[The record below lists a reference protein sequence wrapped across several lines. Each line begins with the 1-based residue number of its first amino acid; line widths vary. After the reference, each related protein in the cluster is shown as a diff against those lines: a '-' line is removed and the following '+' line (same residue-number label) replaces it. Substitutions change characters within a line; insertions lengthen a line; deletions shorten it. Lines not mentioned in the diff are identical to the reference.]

1 MLDQLTKSY
10 VRGFS
15 SSAKKEDIAS
25 VNTQSSFLTLKQP
38 TEWQER
44 WFLSSNAKDIGTLYL
59 MFALFSGLLGTAF
72 SVLIRLELSGP
83 GVQYIADNQLYN
95 SIITAHAIMMIFF
108 MVMPGL
114 LSGFGNFLLPLLVGG
129 PDMAFPRLNN
139 ISFWLLVPSLLL
151 FVFSATIE
159 NGAGTGWTLYP
170 PLSGI
175 QSHSGPSVDLA
186 IFGLHLS
193 GISSMLGAMNFITTL
208 LNMRSPGISFHKL
221 ALFGWAVVITAVL
234 LLLSLPVLAGK
245 HRKLPVLNL
254 AIYWKLLYIY
264 RYITQSVGNHL
275 GLNLDGFFRDY
286 TPKYFHCRS
295 LHSTYNNNYNDNYNN
310 LPFAAYLAGLIEGD
324 GTIIVPNTLRS
335 PKGKLNYPSIQI
347 VFHLKDLPLALM
359 IQKELGFGSLS
370 RKKGVNAYILTINNN
385 EGILFVI
392 SLLNGNMRTPKINS
406 LYKLIDFYQ
415 GNINIEKKPLNNKP
429 LESNAWLSG
438 FIEADGSLQVRS
450 TLSGKYPKFECKLEI
465 SQRQTDHKGF
475 SNQEFLNKI
484 ADLFNT
490 EVKETRLNK
499 STPEYRVRTTNLQG
513 NNQAKNYLIKYPLF
527 GTKYLDSIDWM
538 KVVDLFN
545 NGEHKTELGK
555 EKILNIKSNMNDKR
569 TVFTWDHLQNFYKLK
584 I

>member
-1 MLDQLTKSY
+1 MLDQLTKSF

-15 SSAKKEDIAS
+15 SSTKKEDIAS

-139 ISFWLLVPSLLL
+139 VSFWLLVPSLLL

-208 LNMRSPGISFHKL
+208 LNMRSPGIRLHKL

-245 HRKLPVLNL
+245 HRKLPALNL
-254 AIYWKLLYIY
+254 AIYWKLLYYY
-264 RYITQSVGNHL
+264 RYITQSVGNHT
-275 GLNLDGFFRDY
+275 GLNLYGIFRDY
-286 TPKYFHCRS
+286 TPKYFHCKT
-295 LHSTYNNNYNDNYNN
+295 LHSTKDNWNDN
-310 LPFAAYLAGLIEGD
+310 LPFATYFAGLIEGD

-370 RKKGVNAYILTINNN
+370 RKKGVNAYILTVNNN

-406 LYKLIDFYQ
+406 LYKLIDFYK
-415 GNINIEKKPLNNKP
+415 GNINIEKKPLNNKS
-429 LESNAWLSG
+429 LESDAWLSG
-438 FIEADGSLQVRS
+438 FIEADGYFQVRS

-499 STPEYRVRTTNLQG
+499 FTPEYRVRTTNTQG

-538 KVVDLFN
+538 KVLDLFN
-545 NGEHKTELGK
+545 NSEHKTELGK

>member
-1 MLDQLTKSY
+1 MKMRL
-10 VRGFS
+10 
-15 SSAKKEDIAS
+15 
-25 VNTQSSFLTLKQP
+25 P
-38 TEWQER
+38 T
-44 WFLSSNAKDIGTLYL
+44 
-59 MFALFSGLLGTAF
+59 
-72 SVLIRLELSGP
+72 
-83 GVQYIADNQLYN
+83 
-95 SIITAHAIMMIFF
+95 HC
-108 MVMPGL
+108 
-114 LSGFGNFLLPLLVGG
+114 
-129 PDMAFPRLNN
+129 
-139 ISFWLLVPSLLL
+139 
-151 FVFSATIE
+151 
-159 NGAGTGWTLYP
+159 YP

-193 GISSMLGAMNFITTL
+193 GISSMLGAMNFITTI
-208 LNMRSPGISFHKL
+208 LNMRSPGIRLHKL

-245 HRKLPVLNL
+245 HRKLPALNL
-254 AIYWKLLYIY
+254 AIYWKLLYYY
-264 RYITQSVGNHL
+264 RYITQSVGNHP
-275 GLNLDGFFRDY
+275 GLNLNGIFRDY
-286 TPKYFHCRS
+286 TPKYFHCRT
-295 LHSTYNNNYNDNYNN
+295 LHSTKDNWSDN
-310 LPFAAYLAGLIEGD
+310 LPFATYFTGLVEGD

-347 VFHLKDLPLALM
+347 VFHLKDLPIALM
-359 IQKELGFGSLS
+359 IQKELGFGSVS

-385 EGILFVI
+385 EGILLVI

-429 LESNAWLSG
+429 LESDAWLSG
-438 FIEADGSLQVRS
+438 FLEADGSFQVRS

-465 SQRQTDHKGF
+465 SQIQTDNKGF
-475 SNQEFLNKI
+475 SNKEFLNEI

-490 EVKETRLNK
+490 EVKETRLNR

-513 NNQAKNYLIKYPLF
+513 NNKAKDYLIKYPLF

-538 KVVDLFN
+538 KVLDLFN

-555 EKILNIKSNMNDKR
+555 EKILYIKSNMNDKR
-569 TVFTWDHLQNFYKLK
+569 TVFTWDHLQSFYKLK

>member
-1 MLDQLTKSY
+1 
-10 VRGFS
+10 
-15 SSAKKEDIAS
+15 
-25 VNTQSSFLTLKQP
+25 
-38 TEWQER
+38 
-44 WFLSSNAKDIGTLYL
+44 
-59 MFALFSGLLGTAF
+59 
-72 SVLIRLELSGP
+72 
-83 GVQYIADNQLYN
+83 
-95 SIITAHAIMMIFF
+95 
-108 MVMPGL
+108 
-114 LSGFGNFLLPLLVGG
+114 
-129 PDMAFPRLNN
+129 
-139 ISFWLLVPSLLL
+139 
-151 FVFSATIE
+151 
-159 NGAGTGWTLYP
+159 
-170 PLSGI
+170 
-175 QSHSGPSVDLA
+175 
-186 IFGLHLS
+186 
-193 GISSMLGAMNFITTL
+193 
-208 LNMRSPGISFHKL
+208 MRSPGIRLHKL
-221 ALFGWAVVITAVL
+221 ALFGWAIVITAVL

-245 HRKLPVLNL
+245 HIKLPVLNL

-295 LHSTYNNNYNDNYNN
+295 LHSTNKRGDGSPSPGGDGNINN
-310 LPFAAYLAGLIEGD
+310 LPFAAYLAGIIEGD
-324 GTIIVPNTLRS
+324 GTIIVPDTLRS

-347 VFHLKDLPLALM
+347 VFHSKDLPLALM
-359 IQKELGFGSLS
+359 IQKELGFGSIS
-370 RKKGVNAYILTINNN
+370 KGVNAYILTINNY
-385 EGILFVI
+385 EGILLII

-406 LYKLIDFYQ
+406 LYKLIDFYPPPA
-415 GNINIEKKPLNNKP
+415 GAGWISSGKPLNNKP
-429 LESNAWLSG
+429 LESNGWLSG
-438 FIEADGSLQVRS
+438 FIEADGSFQVRS

-484 ADLFNT
+484 ADLFDT

-513 NNQAKNYLIKYPLF
+513 NNKAKNYLIKYPLF